1 MLMERIL
8 KNYRRKRR
16 EPNATELGNDGQA
29 DGHEV
34 RPYSNPPSWLYDI
47 IKAIFTLWPHEH
59 TTPLSPWRG
68 AGGEAGEGLGVRPK

>member
-29 DGHEV
+29 DGQADGHEV

-47 IKAIFTLWPHEH
+47 IKAIFTL
-59 TTPLSPWRG
+59 
-68 AGGEAGEGLGVRPK
+68 

>member
-47 IKAIFTLWPHEH
+47 IKAIFTL
-59 TTPLSPWRG
+59 
-68 AGGEAGEGLGVRPK
+68 